1 MSDLVINPIVKRHI
15 DAYIAHPPHAVLIY
29 GKQSSGKKTLAA
41 YLALGIK
48 NSRTHSTIMYIHPLE
63 DKKTIGIDQIKQL
76 KVLLRTKSTAYRI
89 IIIPDAD
96 ILTIEA
102 QNNFLKLLEEPPE
115 NVLFILTSS
124 RLHGLLVTVRSRL
137 LKIRYVPPTHAQ
149 EQAFVSNMSSAD
161 ANKYIAIADGRIGLL
176 HALRNN
182 DQSSDI
188 LQNIEQ
194 AKEILSEPFI
204 DRLAKVDTLSK
215 DATSLATLLDALFL
229 TCNAALTHA
238 VTAGR
243 SYTQWLNRLDAI
255 ESANTQIQRN
265 ISAKLVLDRLF
276 LVL

>member
-102 QNNFLKLLEEPPE
+102 QNNFLKL
-115 NVLFILTSS
+115 
-124 RLHGLLVTVRSRL
+124 H
-137 LKIRYVPPTHAQ
+137 
-149 EQAFVSNMSSAD
+149 
-161 ANKYIAIADGRIGLL
+161 
-176 HALRNN
+176 
-182 DQSSDI
+182 
-188 LQNIEQ
+188 
-194 AKEILSEPFI
+194 
-204 DRLAKVDTLSK
+204 
-215 DATSLATLLDALFL
+215 
-229 TCNAALTHA
+229 
-238 VTAGR
+238 
-243 SYTQWLNRLDAI
+243 
-255 ESANTQIQRN
+255 
-265 ISAKLVLDRLF
+265 F
-276 LVL
+276 LVLHLFLLLCGYLGFIQ